1 MKKFYRFFIL
11 LALAAPAVI
20 VSCGKDPGTEKPGG
34 NTDDPGDNPSDP
46 GTPGEATL
54 INVKAGDDL
63 QAAMDGAAVGAVVR
77 VQGGVTFKGNFK
89 MRDGVQMSG
98 GWDAAF
104 TKADPDDNKTV
115 LDGNNAGRVL
125 DQNKD
130 FENLTVVTGF
140 EIKNGAEENGAG
152 VYIKKNGVVEKC
164 YIHDNTATSG
174 GGGIRINAGGI
185 CRNSEISQNT
195 SNNNGGGAYVYGTL
209 ENCEVTFNKADN
221 NCGGG
226 AQLHD
231 AGTISGCT
239 FARNSASNGAGIR
252 VYGNGGVIANCLIA
266 ANIKSDK
273 GTGKLAGTGL
283 TTNGNCTIINCTIVA
298 NQGSDEASTGNA
310 PGLYIGNGGS
320 DSSVYNCIVWGNKYN
335 GGAVTGR
342 QVKGTR
348 VGLDNNAIA
357 GGDETDPDVIVLSFD
372 ENGMEEAVN
381 PMFVSVKNNVFRL
394 KTGSPLV
401 DKGLDDVVLAFPK
414 DLDGEKRVSG
424 THVDLGCFELQQ

>member
-1 MKKFYRFFIL
+1 MKRIFYLIL
-11 LALAAPAVI
+11 LCALAAPVSF
-20 VSCGKDPGTEKPGG
+20 VSCQKNNGNESENGKDKPDNPGNG
-34 NTDDPGDNPSDP
+34 DDPGEVV
-46 GTPGEATL
+46 TV
-54 INVKAGDDL
+54 NVKLGDDL
-63 QAAMDGAAVGAVVR
+63 QAAMDAAAPGSLIR
-77 VQGGVTFKGNFK
+77 VQGGVTFKGQFK
-89 MRDGVQMSG
+89 MRDVVSMSG
-98 GWDAAF
+98 GWNSTF
-104 TKADPDDNKTV
+104 TSNDVESNKTV
-115 LDGNNAGRVL
+115 LDGCNAGRVL

-130 FENLTVVTGF
+130 FEHQTVVSGF

-152 VYIKKNGVVEKC
+152 VYIKKNGIIEYC
-164 YIHDNTATSG
+164 YIHDNAASSG

-185 CRNSEISQNT
+185 CRNCEISYN
-195 SNNNGGGAYVYGTL
+195 SSANNGGGAYVYGIL
-209 ENCEVTFNKADN
+209 ENCELTFNKADN

-266 ANIKSDK
+266 ANTKSDK
-273 GTGKLAGTGL
+273 GTGKLAGSGI

-298 NQGSDEASTGNA
+298 NQGNDDVTSGNA

-320 DSSVYNCIVWGNKYN
+320 DSPIYNCIVWGNRYN
-335 GGAVTGR
+335 GDATSGR

-348 VGLDNNAIA
+348 VGLVNNAIA
-357 GGDETDPDVIVLSFD
+357 GGDETDPDVIVLSYD
-372 ENGMEEAVN
+372 ESEADGSVD

-394 KTGSPLV
+394 KAGSPLI

-414 DLDGEKRVSG
+414 DIDGNARVSG
-424 THVDLGCFELQQ
+424 SKVDLGCFEFQK

>member
-1 MKKFYRFFIL
+1 MKKIYRLMML
-11 LALAAPAVI
+11 LALSAPAVA
-20 VSCGKDPGTEKPGG
+20 VSCSKDPGKEQTDDKTTDTG
-34 NTDDPGDNPSDP
+34 NTPSGPQNPGDASI
-46 GTPGEATL
+46 
-54 INVKAGDDL
+54 INIKAGEDL
-63 QAAMDGAAVGAVVR
+63 QAALDGAAVGTTVR
-77 VQGGVTFKGNFK
+77 VQGGVTFKGQFK
-89 MRDGVQMSG
+89 MRDGVQLSG

-130 FENLTVVTGF
+130 FENLTVVSGF

-152 VYIKKNGVVEKC
+152 VYIKKNGVIEKC

-185 CRNSEISQNT
+185 CRDCEISQNT

-266 ANIKSDK
+266 ANTKSDK

-320 DSSVYNCIVWGNKYN
+320 DSPVYNCIVWGNKYQGN
-335 GGAVTGR
+335 ATTGR

-348 VGLDNNAIA
+348 VGLVNNAIA
-357 GGDETDPDVIVLSFD
+357 GGDETDPDVIVLSYD
-372 ENGMEEAVN
+372 ETDAEGAVD

-394 KTGSPLV
+394 KAGSPLV
-401 DKGLDDVVLAFPK
+401 DKGLSDVVLAFPK
-414 DLDGEKRVSG
+414 DLDGEARVSG
-424 THVDLGCFELQQ
+424 NNVDIGCFELQQ